1 MLRAIARNYRDAFS
15 GLPRTVW
22 LLAIASLVN
31 RSGTMVLPFLTLFL
45 TSKRDFSVIQAGSV
59 LAVYGLGGVAGT
71 YLGGWLSDRV
81 DPRSVMAVSL
91 VLTGAGFLVLGHL
104 QAHAAIFVTI
114 FFLSL
119 VAEAFRPANSTAI
132 GAASPPAL
140 RTKSYALYRLAI
152 NLGMTLGPA
161 VGGFLAARDYAWL
174 FWADGGTC
182 ILAAACLWMFF
193 RRDVRAVDVA
203 EARAAAAAERSP
215 WRDGPFLALAGLM
228 LLLALVSF
236 QVVSTFPLT
245 LRGLHHF
252 SESRI
257 GLALSVNTLIIVL
270 FEMVLIHR
278 LGARDPLK
286 VVAVGTFLFCLGLG
300 LLPLGSGFAYVA
312 FTVAVWTTGEMMAFP
327 MLAGITAN
335 RAGDASR
342 GRYMAVFTLSFE
354 SAFVVAAPA
363 GTWIFQRFGPRVL
376 WNTCGALGL
385 LLSAGF
391 WLLAR
396 WLRPAATPAAPA
408 RG

>member
-1 MLRAIARNYRDAFS
+1 MFKVIARNYRDAFS
-15 GLPRTVW
+15 GLPRPVW

-45 TSKRDFSVIQAGSV
+45 TSQRGFSVIQAGSV
-59 LAVYGLGGVAGT
+59 LAVWGLGGVVGT

-91 VLTGAGFLVLGHL
+91 VLTGAGFLVLGQL
-104 QAHAAIFVTI
+104 QAHPAIFVTV

-182 ILAAACLWMFF
+182 ILAAACLWIFF
-193 RRDVRAVDVA
+193 RHDVRTIDAA

-228 LLLALVSF
+228 LVLALVSF

-245 LRGLHHF
+245 LRAVHHF

-327 MLAGITAN
+327 VLAGITAN

-363 GTWIFQRFGPRVL
+363 GTWIFQRFGPRAL

-385 LLSAGF
+385 LLCAGF

-396 WLRPAATPAAPA
+396 WLKPAAAPAAPA

>member
-1 MLRAIARNYRDAFS
+1 MFKVIARNYRDAFS
-15 GLPRTVW
+15 GLPRPVW

-45 TSKRDFSVIQAGSV
+45 TSKRGFSVIQAGSV
-59 LAVYGLGGVAGT
+59 LAVWGLGGVVGT

-91 VLTGAGFLVLGHL
+91 VLTGAGFLVLGQL
-104 QAHAAIFVTI
+104 QAHPAIFITV

-161 VGGFLAARDYAWL
+161 AGGFLAARDYAWL

-182 ILAAACLWMFF
+182 ILAAACLWMLF

-215 WRDGPFLALAGLM
+215 WRDGPYMALAGLM

-245 LRGLHHF
+245 LRQVHHF

-257 GLALSVNTLIIVL
+257 GLALAVNTLIIVL

-286 VVAVGTFLFCLGLG
+286 VVAVGSFLFCLGLG
-300 LLPLGSGFAYVA
+300 LLPLASGFAWVA

-327 MLAGITAN
+327 VLAGITAN

-363 GTWIFQRFGPRVL
+363 GTWIFQRFGPRAL

-385 LLSAGF
+385 VLAAGF

-396 WLRPAATPAAPA
+396 WLRPAAAPAAPG

>member
-1 MLRAIARNYRDAFS
+1 MLRTIARNYRDAFS
-15 GLPRTVW
+15 GLPRPVW

-31 RSGTMVLPFLTLFL
+31 RSGTMVLPFMTLFL
-45 TSKRDFSVIQAGSV
+45 TEKRGFSVIQAGAV

-71 YLGGWLSDRV
+71 YLGGWLSDRF
-81 DPRSVMAVSL
+81 DPRWVMAVSL

-104 QAHAAIFVTI
+104 DAHPAIFATI

-161 VGGFLAARDYAWL
+161 VGGFLAAKDYTWL

-182 ILAAACLWMFF
+182 ILAAVFLWVFF
-193 RRDVRAVDVA
+193 RRDMRSVDVA

-215 WRDGPFLALAGLM
+215 WRDGPFMALSGLM
-228 LLLALVSF
+228 LVLALVSF

-245 LRGLHHF
+245 LRGVHHF

-257 GLALSVNTLIIVL
+257 GLALSVNTLLIVL

-286 VVAVGTFLFCLGLG
+286 VVAVGSFLFCLGLA
-300 LLPLGSGFAYVA
+300 LLPLASGFAWVA
-312 FTVAVWTTGEMMAFP
+312 FTVAVWTTGEMMSFP

-354 SAFVVAAPA
+354 SAFVIAAPA
-363 GTWIFQRFGPRVL
+363 GTWIFQHFGPRVL
-376 WNTCGALGL
+376 WNTCGALGVL
-385 LLSAGF
+385 LGAGF

-396 WLRPAATPAAPA
+396 WLRPAAAPAAPA
-408 RG
+408 PG